1 MLFKYINDVI
11 RIYKERY
18 MTKVFEEL
26 LEVCF
31 HPNNME
37 LMKKTGVYSDV
48 NPDNW

>member
-1 MLFKYINDVI
+1 
-11 RIYKERY
+11 

-37 LMKKTGVYSDV
+37 LMKKQVFIVMLILIIG
-48 NPDNW
+48 NNCFKLI